1 MTSDTLGQCAPDR
14 HLGRPRAATS
24 SNSPRRLL
32 RPTRKVRGY
41 EASSQA
47 DSARVKQPEAFGST
61 NAGPVLMRVIE
72 ERIGVT
78 AAVRVLP
85 PGGIER
91 SLDKVRRVVD
101 RRPEE

>member
-1 MTSDTLGQCAPDR
+1 M
-14 HLGRPRAATS
+14 
-24 SNSPRRLL
+24 
-32 RPTRKVRGY
+32 
-41 EASSQA
+41 
-47 DSARVKQPEAFGST
+47 KQPEAFGST
-61 NAGPVLMRVIE
+61 DAGPVLMRVIKE
-72 ERIGVT
+72 GIGIM